1 MATTAKKASSNPG
14 GTNAVSHLRI
24 ASYNVRVDHS
34 QDLSTIHDWPLRRNL
49 VVSSLRA
56 LRADLIGIQEPSP
69 PQGQH
74 MQKDLGDR
82 YGVHVSACN
91 PDLWESLKP
100 EEPIGQ
106 ARDGNGEAEAASD
119 ASEYARTATLGRFR
133 VRASGAIVAAISAH
147 FDHQGVEAK
156 KQSARICMAI
166 AKDMALSAN
175 CVVFMGD
182 VNTFTDK
189 GDPCYTAL
197 AAAAGAGANLFGEV
211 RDLATL
217 EVDCGRG
224 SESWEGWETNAWSRS
239 QKGKGKGQRY
249 DQMFVTK
256 SAAVQVL
263 RTAVVEELFRVSFK
277 GKTHS
282 VYASDHLPIVCDLSV
297 TSKTLA

>member
-1 MATTAKKASSNPG
+1 
-14 GTNAVSHLRI
+14 
-24 ASYNVRVDHS
+24 
-34 QDLSTIHDWPLRRNL
+34 
-49 VVSSLRA
+49 
-56 LRADLIGIQEPSP
+56 
-69 PQGQH
+69 

-106 ARDGNGEAEAASD
+106 ARDGNGFVWCKETLELLGPFQSIHLSPSPSKKTLALIGEAEAASD